1 VDRKRIVLPGHIKS
15 TGSHQ
20 VTVDLHPDVVA
31 AVALIV
37 TARS

>member
-1 VDRKRIVLPGHIKS
+1 MDRSAIDLPGHIK
-15 TGSHQ
+15 TIGRTT

-37 TARS
+37 TAR